1 MNLKCTK
8 ILLDK
13 LKIDTKTI
21 KTNLI
26 LDPNLNNWH
35 INLLKFGRTNTLLL
49 THDKTLYSFFIGGY
63 KADNF
68 KNFDI
73 CIKED
78 IFKIMYSLN
87 FQQKQIEVI
96 LQSMENLTY
105 SKTDDKSVL
114 SSMTQ
119 IKRFIESSVYRGDD
133 IIDINKRINTIPLK
147 VLEFA
152 TSNEKLIEFL
162 NS

>member
-1 MNLKCTK
+1 M
-8 ILLDK
+8 
-13 LKIDTKTI
+13 
-21 KTNLI
+21 
-26 LDPNLNNWH
+26 
-35 INLLKFGRTNTLLL
+35 
-49 THDKTLYSFFIGGY
+49 GGY

-78 IFKIMYSLN
+78 IFKIMYALN

-105 SKTDDKSVL
+105 SKTDDKAVL

-119 IKRFIESSVYRGDD
+119 IKRFIENGVYSGDD
-133 IIDINKRINTIPLK
+133 IIDINNKINSIPLK
-147 VLEFA
+147 ALGFS
-152 TSNEKLIEFL
+152 TSN
-162 NS
+162 